1 MSPELIPNLEHRGLL
16 INRIGRL
23 ASKTYIHAPDP
34 ELYAM
39 LHVSMPP
46 GRLPL
51 EQWCHVR
58 NMAAVEFELVTNK
71 EEATDEH
78 TEILRAIE
86 ADIEPQLTRLRSFK
100 DGWHYRS
107 PAFRAALKDVGTIQ
121 QRLYRRDRPSNKVLY
136 P

>member
-1 MSPELIPNLEHRGLL
+1 MSPELIPNQEQRVVLV
-16 INRIGRL
+16 NRIGRL
-23 ASKTYIHAPDP
+23 ASRTYIHAPDP

-39 LHVSMPP
+39 IDISLPA
-46 GRLPL
+46 GKIPL

-86 ADIEPQLTRLRSFK
+86 AHIEPHLTRLRSFK

-107 PAFRAALKDVGTIQ
+107 PAFRAALQDVGIIQ
-121 QRLYRRDRPSNKVLY
+121 QKLYRRDRPSNKVLY
-136 P
+136 S